1 MMQPDDSLDCRD
13 CGEPIITSPLSAKL
27 GMRAT
32 RCDLCHARFIAAYSS
47 FLLAVG
53 FVLSFPGELWAVIVA
68 GFFVIWAAFWMARCG
83 RVKYPELASQILS
96 RGLTALMFIAFAVG
110 IFLFAVSH
118 QRLAMVSMVW
128 PEAASAIVLSWLVF
142 SLLALH
148 SVVLIFCA
156 ALICTRR

>member
-1 MMQPDDSLDCRD
+1 MMPPGDSINCRD
-13 CGEPIITSPLSAKL
+13 CGEPLSAPSS
-27 GMRAT
+27 
-32 RCDLCHARFIAAYSS
+32 RCDLCHGRLIAAYSS
-47 FLLAVG
+47 FLLAIG
-53 FVLSFPGELWAVIVA
+53 FVLSFPGELWAIIVA

-118 QRLAMVSMVW
+118 QRLVMESMVW
-128 PEAASAIVLSWLVF
+128 PEAASAIVLSWFVF

-156 ALICTRR
+156 ALFCTRR

>member
-1 MMQPDDSLDCRD
+1 MMQPDDSIDCRD

-27 GMRAT
+27 GMKAT
-32 RCDLCHARFIAAYSS
+32 RCELCHARFIAAYSS
-47 FLLAVG
+47 FLFAVG
-53 FVLSFPGELWAVIVA
+53 LVLSFPGELWAIIVA

-83 RVKYPELASQILS
+83 RVKHPELAGQILS
-96 RGLTALMFIAFAVG
+96 RGLSALVFIACAVG
-110 IFLFAVSH
+110 IFLVAASH
-118 QRLAMVSMVW
+118 QRAVIASMVW

-156 ALICTRR
+156 ALVCTRR